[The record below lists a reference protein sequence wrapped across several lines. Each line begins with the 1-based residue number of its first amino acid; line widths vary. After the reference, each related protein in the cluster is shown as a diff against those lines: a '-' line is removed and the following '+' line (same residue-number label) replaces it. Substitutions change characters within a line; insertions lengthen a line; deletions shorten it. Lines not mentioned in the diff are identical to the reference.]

1 MNRVSNLFYMMS
13 FFLFLCSCATRKA
26 IPADYYTDPSGIE
39 KKNESALRETKRET
53 RQVDILASEATDKLR
68 AVGIGN
74 DYDEKYARR
83 EAIRDA
89 QATLAG
95 YLQRAVLEIAKEY
108 HQKKGVNQKK
118 ISEQTLK
125 DYLETFISQKVSS
138 VPVGLPEVYDLSDG
152 SVKVYV
158 CVELRTNTAEVLGE
172 TFDALKE
179 KEILGVEYDKQ
190 QFIEENLDV
199 IERLRNEL
207 IQ

>member
-1 MNRVSNLFYMMS
+1 MKRVSNLFYMMS
-13 FFLFLCSCATRKA
+13 FFLFVCSCATRKV

-95 YLQRAVLEIAKEY
+95 FLERSILEVVKEY
-108 HQKKGVNQKK
+108 NQKTGINQKK
-118 ISEQTLK
+118 ISEQNLEG
-125 DYLETFISQKVSS
+125 YLETTVAQKINSI
-138 VPVGLPEVYDLSDG
+138 PIGLPEVYDLSDG
-152 SVKVYV
+152 SVRVYV
-158 CVELRTNTAEVLGE
+158 CVELKTKTADVLGE
-172 TFDALKE
+172 TYESLK
-179 KEILGVEYDKQ
+179 KDEILGVEYDKQ
-190 QFIEENLDV
+190 KFIEENLGV

>member
-1 MNRVSNLFYMMS
+1 MKRFSNLFYMMS
-13 FFLFLCSCATRKA
+13 FFLFVCSCATRKTVQT
-26 IPADYYTDPSGIE
+26 DYYADPSGVE
-39 KKNESALRETKRET
+39 KKNESVLRETKRET

-95 YLQRAVLEIAKEY
+95 FLERSILEVVKEY
-108 HQKKGVNQKK
+108 NQKTGINQKK
-118 ISEQTLK
+118 ISEQNLEG
-125 DYLETFISQKVSS
+125 YLETTVAQKINSI
-138 VPVGLPEVYDLSDG
+138 PIGLPEVYDLSDG
-152 SVKVYV
+152 SVRVYV
-158 CVELRTNTAEVLGE
+158 CVELKTKTADVLGE
-172 TFDALKE
+172 TYESLK
-179 KEILGVEYDKQ
+179 KDEILGVEYDKQ
-190 QFIEENLDV
+190 KFIEENLGV

>member
-13 FFLFLCSCATRKA
+13 FFLFVCSCATRKA

-89 QATLAG
+89 QTILAE
-95 YLQRAVLEIAKEY
+95 YIENAIVEVVKEY
-108 HQKKGVNQKK
+108 NKNVKLNRDMVSERNIEGVVISTVAQKIN
-118 ISEQTLK
+118 
-125 DYLETFISQKVSS
+125 S

-152 SVKVYV
+152 TVRVYV
-158 CVELRTNTAEVLGE
+158 CVELKSKTEDLLGE
-172 TFDALKE
+172 TYDNLTKE
-179 KEILGVEYDKQ
+179 QILGVDYDKQ
-190 QFIEENLDV
+190 KFINDNIDTIKKLQNKLE
-199 IERLRNEL
+199 
-207 IQ
+207 